1 MEKKYKLIFIA
12 FAFFVAWLVPLQWV
26 TAGDEDMMSP
36 YTQFD
41 PETGFFIPIDPQTVD
56 PMTQGHEPSSSTTS
70 STAQVPAP
78 QAMDE
83 EISTT
88 SPDSQGHIL
97 LISGVVLLLLV
108 GTVFYIRRAKIKSAS
123 DVTP

>member
-1 MEKKYKLIFIA
+1 MFKALLITFSLIMTSIL
-12 FAFFVAWLVPLQWV
+12 FVQPVM
-26 TAGDEDMMSP
+26 AGDEDMMSP

-41 PETGFFIPIDPQTVD
+41 PETGFFIPIDPQTID
-56 PMTQGHEPSSSTTS
+56 PMTQGHEPVSS

-83 EISTT
+83 EISST
-88 SPDSQGHIL
+88 SSGSQSYLL
-97 LISGVVLLLLV
+97 LISGVVLLLLA
-108 GTVFYIRRAKIKSAS
+108 GTVFYIRRAKNKSAS